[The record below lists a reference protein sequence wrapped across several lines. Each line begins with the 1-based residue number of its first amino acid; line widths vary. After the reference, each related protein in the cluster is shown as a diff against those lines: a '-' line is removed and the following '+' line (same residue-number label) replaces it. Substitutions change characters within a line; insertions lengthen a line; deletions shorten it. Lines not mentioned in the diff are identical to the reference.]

1 MLSTAMAG
9 EATHSASGAL
19 AQRQAVRDL
28 EIFAAVFF
36 ALAAV
41 LYISSVSWTSALPR
55 DYLGLAIGRDFL
67 NFWMYGRAALEA
79 DPGRLYDVGLYNAA
93 LRALA
98 GGDYPGQ
105 TWSYPP
111 SVMLVAF
118 PFGHLGY
125 LPALALWTAATAAFF
140 VWAAGGQLPDRK
152 HLAVLIFSPA
162 ALLCLVSGQSAFLT
176 AGMMILIFAWLD
188 RRPALAGMLIG
199 LLVIKPQLGLFFP
212 VLLIASG
219 RWRVFFAAALT
230 AVAVTLATMIAFG
243 PKVFLDY
250 VDTGLPNQNLVL
262 IEPYRLGAPL
272 MPTVFMNMRWLGAG
286 YAAAMAI
293 QLCFTMFAAAALW
306 WAYRRQR
313 EADPWLLAALFL
325 ACSVFG
331 SPYLMSYDLLPLT
344 FAATLLLQR
353 GALDPQG
360 RRFAVLV
367 YWLPLIQFAL
377 GQFYLPGAALIA
389 PAFALCLISGLQ
401 GPSPRLSAMRS

>member
-1 MLSTAMAG
+1 MAG
-9 EATHSASGAL
+9 EATHPASGAL

-28 EIFAAVFF
+28 GICAAIVFGM
-36 ALAAV
+36 AAA
-41 LYISSVSWTSALPR
+41 LYISSVSWAAALPR

-79 DPGRLYDVGLYNAA
+79 DPGRFYDVGLYNEA

-98 GGDYPGQ
+98 GSDYPGQ

-111 SVMLVAF
+111 SVMLVAL
-118 PFGHLGY
+118 PFGRLGY

-152 HLAVLIFSPA
+152 HLAALIFSPA
-162 ALLCLVSGQSAFLT
+162 AVLCLVSGQSAFLT

-199 LLVIKPQLGLFFP
+199 LLVIKPQLGLYFP
-212 VLLIASG
+212 VILIASG
-219 RWRVFFAAALT
+219 RWRVAFAAALT
-230 AVAVTLATMIAFG
+230 AIAVTIMTAIAFG

-250 VDTGLPNQNLVL
+250 IATGLPNQNLVL

-272 MPTVFMNMRWLGAG
+272 MPTIFMNMRWLGAG
-286 YAAAMAI
+286 YEAAMAI
-293 QLCFTMFAAAALW
+293 QLCFTVFAAAVLW
-306 WAYRRQR
+306 WAYRRR
-313 EADPWLLAALFL
+313 RDADAWLLAALFL

-344 FAATLLLQR
+344 FAAILLQHR
-353 GALDPQG
+353 GALAAQG
-360 RRFAVLV
+360 RRIAVLV

-377 GQFYLPGAALIA
+377 GQLYLPGAALIA
-389 PAFALCLISGLQ
+389 PAFALCLMAGLKDR
-401 GPSPRLSAMRS
+401 SPRLSAMPS